1 MLAAEKILVYFET
14 ASLQIDCT
22 VPIFVAVNG
31 AAVGIGVTLLP
42 HADVVVCD
50 PDAYFMLPFLRN
62 AIVPEFASTQTLPRC
77 VGPAM
82 ANDMLFTGRKL
93 DAQEALHAGLVS
105 RVSPS
110 AQATQQALS
119 LACELAQQ
127 PLAGKSARIFRS
139 MMRKHDRK
147 ELHALVD
154 WELQLLDERLKSGD
168 AAAAVMEWWAAKQQG
183 QGKL

>member
-1 MLAAEKILVYFET
+1 M
-14 ASLQIDCT
+14 QIDCP

-50 PDAYFMLPFLRN
+50 PQAYFMLPFLRN

-82 ANDMLFTGRKL
+82 ANDMLFTGRRIT
-93 DAQEALHAGLVS
+93 AQEAVQAGLVS
-105 RVSPS
+105 RVSAPGQS
-110 AQATQQALS
+110 LRDALA
-119 LACELAQQ
+119 LARQLAQQ
-127 PLAGKSARIFRS
+127 PLAVKSARTFRR
-139 MMRKHDRK
+139 MMRKHDRVS
-147 ELHALVD
+147 LHAVVD
-154 WELQLLDERLKSGD
+154 WELRLLDERLRNGD
-168 AAAAVMEWWAAKQQG
+168 AAEAVMQWWAAKQQA